1 MTKHVP
7 FHIKSGIPFGKTILV
22 TLPTGRDW
30 WTAQGEFEVLS
41 QIREAPDYSSS
52 LILDIAQFM
61 TVTFDPGVDAD
72 LVTIDLDM
80 TGADTRLVTGSGYYD
95 VVMSDI
101 YAIDDRAFPILQ
113 GAVYR
118 TALVTSDTEH
128 VT

>member
-1 MTKHVP
+1 M
-7 FHIKSGIPFGKTILV
+7 